1 MLVKYMNS
9 TRRHSITNLQKEFSS
24 EEIVASLIKL
34 FTDNNEIDYSKTY
47 ETSECSK
54 YGHYYNKI
62 AYNIITHIFSK
73 LSLKKLE
80 SIFESLIDTNR
91 RKTEGAVYT
100 PDYIIDYIIDY
111 SISEYRQDCIP
122 IICDPACGSGGF
134 LVRGIEQLKKSYN
147 ISDRE
152 ALNYIKGIDLNSQSV
167 SCAKVIL
174 ELYLLSKGET
184 PPSFD
189 NNIICMDS
197 LLTPKELL
205 FNKLKIS
212 NGIDIIVTNPPY
224 VKLQNISHE
233 YRKNLIAEYPLYTN
247 GSFSL
252 AMLFLIRG
260 YDLLSNSGIL
270 GYITQ
275 NNLFTSLASKNIRQ
289 YFQEK
294 KCIHTIIDFQHT
306 KIFANASAYT
316 CLLFLTRE
324 QNKTF
329 RFKWAK
335 KPKENLYD
343 NCFSKINYN
352 SLNSKKWRLA
362 PKNHLDNINKIES
375 IGNKLGGIADIKVGF
390 ATLKDSVFLLRNDSK
405 IAHEIEDDI
414 LKPAIKIAELNDQGD
429 IEHSVRKIIFPYK
442 KMNGAF
448 IPIDE
453 DLFRAKYPIAYD
465 YLSSHKNVLLKRD
478 KGKGSYKFFYEWGR
492 TQGMESP
499 SHKLL
504 TKTFSNK
511 PNFMLDKTSCLFCN
525 GYSVKPKSFKDTL
538 FSEQELN
545 IYVLQKI
552 LNSLIMDYYSKL
564 TSFQL
569 DGNYQCF
576 QKNFIEHFNIPNLNS
591 MDIDF
596 ISYSDGSEL
605 DKYLSDL
612 YGIKYDDLLEVVNR

>member
-1 MLVKYMNS
+1 
-9 TRRHSITNLQKEFSS
+9 
-24 EEIVASLIKL
+24 
-34 FTDNNEIDYSKTY
+34 
-47 ETSECSK
+47 
-54 YGHYYNKI
+54 
-62 AYNIITHIFSK
+62 
-73 LSLKKLE
+73 
-80 SIFESLIDTNR
+80 
-91 RKTEGAVYT
+91 
-100 PDYIIDYIIDY
+100 
-111 SISEYRQDCIP
+111 
-122 IICDPACGSGGF
+122 
-134 LVRGIEQLKKSYN
+134 
-147 ISDRE
+147 
-152 ALNYIKGIDLNSQSV
+152 
-167 SCAKVIL
+167 
-174 ELYLLSKGET
+174 
-184 PPSFD
+184 
-189 NNIICMDS
+189 MDS

-289 YFQEK
+289 YLQEK

-343 NCFSKINYN
+343 NFFSKINYN

-375 IGNKLGGIADIKVGF
+375 IGNKLGDIADIKVGF

-414 LKPAIKIAELNDQGD
+414 VKPAIKIAELNDQGD

-442 KMNGAF
+442 KMVTVHG
-448 IPIDE
+448 
-453 DLFRAKYPIAYD
+453 Y
-465 YLSSHKNVLLKRD
+465 
-478 KGKGSYKFFYEWGR
+478 FYIIG
-492 TQGMESP
+492 
-499 SHKLL
+499 
-504 TKTFSNK
+504 
-511 PNFMLDKTSCLFCN
+511 
-525 GYSVKPKSFKDTL
+525 
-538 FSEQELN
+538 
-545 IYVLQKI
+545 
-552 LNSLIMDYYSKL
+552 
-564 TSFQL
+564 
-569 DGNYQCF
+569 
-576 QKNFIEHFNIPNLNS
+576 
-591 MDIDF
+591 
-596 ISYSDGSEL
+596 
-605 DKYLSDL
+605 
-612 YGIKYDDLLEVVNR
+612 